1 MTALASLFIY
11 TAFDLNTKIL
21 LSRDL
26 LVGNPVSM
34 RRSMK
39 EALRSIRAFMKPRCI
54 GVVLYVALVAPLLGL
69 GMSISLTEGL
79 YIPTFISSVIN
90 TTPLYFAAVGLLMAV
105 FLIVGIANMFILHSV
120 ILDGLSVQEAGLQS
134 KRLMKKNWK
143 DYLKQNLI
151 YAVITGTAG
160 LFATP
165 LYVMKI
171 T

>member
-1 MTALASLFIY
+1 MEPDAIVRQAVPALHQSWRTYRLSESEAMRHLDRKAQLKRLYWGLSTLCYWIY
-11 TAFDLNTKIL
+11 L
-21 LSRDL
+21 
-26 LVGNPVSM
+26 VSM
-34 RRSMK
+34 L
-39 EALRSIRAFMKPRCI
+39 AVI
-54 GVVLYVALVAPLLGL
+54 VLL
-69 GMSISLTEGL
+69 LTEGL

>member
-39 EALRSIRAFMKPRCI
+39 EAFRSIRAFMKPRGI

-79 YIPTFISSVIN
+79 YIPTFISSVI
-90 TTPLYFAAVGLLMAV
+90 
-105 FLIVGIANMFILHSV
+105 IANMFILHSV

>member
-39 EALRSIRAFMKPRCI
+39 EAFRSIRAFMKPRGI

-79 YIPTFISSVIN
+79 YIPTFISCKSGN
-90 TTPLYFAAVGLLMAV
+90 
-105 FLIVGIANMFILHSV
+105 IANMFILHSV